1 MKQPHN
7 QKLSVSS
14 LAPTRKAMVTF
25 SFVAVA
31 LAAAVA
37 TASPAFARELS
48 LDQVMTLQQG
58 RVQSESQSIGHVRE
72 VVLREI
78 GQSLGARIGFA
89 QRSREIL
96 SILDAR
102 QGELDRRFDFGR
114 LVIGNNVLPPVISE
128 SRDVVSVQDNVLR
141 VAGLVYQIDEP
152 ARFALPSPTWRN
164 WLWMG
169 LDTSGVTMPELSGSL
184 PANDAERAF
193 WRQVVAQGHELGRLQ
208 AQEVFDH
215 NMALLERTYSGMR
228 RFYDLYHRGVVTAPV
243 LASAH
248 RLTHQDDPNSLA
260 VGDAIFRITAP
271 TGFTAP
277 NQWVPLDAPLNR

>member
-1 MKQPHN
+1 MKI
-7 QKLSVSS
+7 S
-14 LAPTRKAMVTF
+14 L
-25 SFVAVA
+25 VAGALVA
-31 LAAAVA
+31 LMSATNAA
-37 TASPAFARELS
+37 SARELS

-58 RVQSESQSIGHVRE
+58 RSQAETQAIGHVRE

-78 GQSLGARIGFA
+78 GQSLGARIGFS

-96 SILDAR
+96 AILEAR

-169 LDTSGVTMPELSGSL
+169 LDTTGATLPELSGSL
-184 PANDAERAF
+184 PANDVERAF

-215 NMALLERTYSGMR
+215 NMALLERTSSGMR
-228 RFYDLYHRGVVTAPV
+228 R
-243 LASAH
+243 
-248 RLTHQDDPNSLA
+248 
-260 VGDAIFRITAP
+260 
-271 TGFTAP
+271 
-277 NQWVPLDAPLNR
+277 